1 MPWIGVREIPT
12 DGERGSSSESGV
24 LSTWM
29 GVRVISLVGE
39 RGSNERNFFWR
50 GGGVGGTASSNIS
63 MKGFVED
70 SPIVEKLQYKEQS
83 ALR

>member
-12 DGERGSSSESGV
+12 DGERGSNSESGV

-39 RGSNERNFFWR
+39 RGSNFVTPVSVVRTKKVNYAVENYTVEPKLNGLTFINPNFM
-50 GGGVGGTASSNIS
+50 GA
-63 MKGFVED
+63 
-70 SPIVEKLQYKEQS
+70 
-83 ALR
+83 